1 MQTTPSETHI
11 CVVCKSEVASAF
23 AIKTPVG
30 FTHPGPC
37 QQYADEL
44 PLSESVGTLEET
56 QLLM

>member
-1 MQTTPSETHI
+1 MYDVAKSVI
-11 CVVCKSEVASAF
+11 CVVCKSEVISAI
-23 AIKTPVG
+23 AVKTPVG

-37 QQYADEL
+37 AHYAEEL